1 MTTDPKATSGP
12 AARSGRRWY
21 RCPPA
26 WSFLL
31 RRYLPR
37 LALLSLAW
45 EIVQLPL
52 YTIWATGSPGWIAF
66 AVLHCTAGDVLI
78 GTAALI
84 LALLLTRAGEPAEWP
99 MWRIGAGTAMLA
111 VAYTVLSERLN
122 IAAGN
127 WAYSDWMPILPWV
140 EVGLSPLLQWLLVPL
155 AALGW
160 AYRRPSPPSRA
171 T

>member
-1 MTTDPKATSGP
+1 MTADRKATSGP
-12 AARSGRRWY
+12 ATRSGRRWY

-26 WSFLL
+26 WSFIL

-37 LALLSLAW
+37 LALLNLAW

-52 YTIWATGSPGWIAF
+52 YTIWATARPGSIAF

-78 GTAALI
+78 GAAALLLALI
-84 LALLLTRAGEPAEWP
+84 LNRAGEPADWP
-99 MWRIGAGTAMLA
+99 LRRISAGTAMLA

-122 IAAGN
+122 LAAGN
-127 WAYSDWMPILPWV
+127 WTYSAWMPVLPWV

-160 AYRRPSPPSRA
+160 AYRRPFPPNRA